1 MNGVKTYV
9 LRRGRMTEAQKK
21 DYVAL
26 ADEFCI
32 APNDARLDFEK
43 IFQNKN
49 PVVMEIGFG
58 MGSATSQMAQ
68 AHPEINYLGIEVH
81 TPGVAR
87 LLGDIRRKS
96 LGNIR
101 IIERDALEVCAA
113 YIHPRSLAGIHIFF
127 PDPWPKK
134 RHHKRRIITRERLE
148 IIIPCITRG
157 GYLYFITDWKE
168 YAQWALETLSN
179 MPQLKN
185 TCGAFAQK
193 QDWRPETKFEKRG
206 KTASR
211 AIWELF
217 FTKEL

>member
-1 MNGVKTYV
+1 MNGIKTYV
-9 LRRGRMTEAQKK
+9 LRRGRMTDAHKK
-21 DYVAL
+21 DYAEL
-26 ADEFCI
+26 SDEFCI
-32 APNDARLDFEK
+32 APHDDRLDFET
-43 IFQNKN
+43 IFNNKN

-87 LLGDIRRKS
+87 LLGDIRRKC

-101 IIERDALEVCAA
+101 IIERDALEVCESF
-113 YIHPRSLAGIHIFF
+113 IPPQSLAGVHLFF

-134 RHHKRRIITRERLE
+134 RHHKRRMITKERLDV
-148 IIIPCITRG
+148 IVPCLSRG
-157 GYLYFITDWKE
+157 GYFYFITDWEE
-168 YAQWALETLSN
+168 YAHWALETLSN
-179 MPQLKN
+179 TPQLKN

-206 KTASR
+206 KSAAR

-217 FTKEL
+217 FVKV